1 MKMKKPVKISHFLL
15 LVGLMVVIASLA
27 AMHPPVA
34 GDDDTP
40 PSSKPGDGTPL
51 EYKAL
56 ALLSTVMTD
65 HAQDVYPLPPGT
77 EVAAVIIA
85 GDKVTVDLRLP
96 GGFLEGQ
103 LNALHSDAI
112 NKLIVDTLLPLGLRR
127 FHVRTEDESGQFVPL
142 SDFLPLP
149 AAAIQTMPEDLDPLP
164 PRIGPLPD
172 TPLAPPLPGQGQP
185 IGALS
190 GKTVW
195 LSAGHGWLWTGT
207 RWETQRPNVYGIV
220 EDFSNAEAVN
230 YYLAR
235 YLWNSGAD
243 VWLVRERSVNE
254 NEVIVDNDDG
264 APAYVETGEFTTSA
278 SNGYNGGE
286 YRYAESVSS
295 ASATATWAP
304 SLPEPGWYPV
314 WVWYRHSA
322 NRPVDTRY
330 QIHHSGGVTAVSISQ
345 EVHGMTWRYLGEYY
359 FEPGA
364 GGHVTL
370 TNESSDSGQA
380 VIADAVRFGG
390 GMGSI
395 DRGGGVSEEPRWEE
409 ASRYYAEFQGYPVDS
424 STNDVIVRPLYAE
437 WEKSSGYPDE
447 DGVFVSWHT
456 NCCNKSGTLSFI
468 HSFEPTAGS
477 GALRAHVHNELIQD
491 LRGAWNPEWQ
501 DRGQLT
507 ADFGEMREL
516 STMPGVLLEVAYHD
530 TESPG
535 DADDLKEP
543 RFRQIAARAVYQGI
557 AKFFAAKD
565 GDPIHLLPEPPTH
578 LIVRNSAAG
587 QVTVSWRPPHSGGV
601 VGDAAAGYK
610 VYQSAN
616 GRGFDNGVLTS
627 DTHLTVNGLQP
638 GELYFFRVT
647 ALNEGGESFP
657 TPVVALRTPQSG
669 NDIPFLIVD
678 GFERLDKDA
687 MITQEESSLGT
698 TKRMFLERM
707 NRFDYAI
714 EHAQALHACGFS
726 FDGAL
731 NEAVEAGDITLG
743 NYPSLDW
750 IVGDDAR
757 VMKALSGMERA
768 LLAAYMDGGGGLLI
782 SGSEIGYQLARP
794 SGGEDPAFY
803 NKYLKA
809 EYVGNDASTYNFG
822 DVEGDIFN
830 GISGSFDD
838 STQGYYDVDSPD
850 RLSSSGGSRVVLN
863 YNGGTNDGAAVA
875 YEGNYRLVYFGFPLE
890 TVVDPTTRHALI
902 CKAAEFLLG
911 PLLEPVSHEL
921 YLPLMFSK

>member
-1 MKMKKPVKISHFLL
+1 MKMKKPIKISHFLI

-27 AMHPPVA
+27 GMVPPAA
-34 GDDDTP
+34 GGDNTP
-40 PSSKPGDGTPL
+40 PENKPENGTIL
-51 EYKAL
+51 EDRAL
-56 ALLSTVMTD
+56 ALLYAAISD
-65 HAQDVYPLPPGT
+65 YAQDGYLLPPGT
-77 EVAAVIIA
+77 EIAAVVIE
-85 GDKVTVDLRLP
+85 GDKVTIDLRMP
-96 GGFLEGQ
+96 GDFLEGQ
-103 LNALHSDAI
+103 VNALHSDAI
-112 NKLIVDTLLPLGLRR
+112 NKLIVDTLMPLGLHR
-127 FHVRTEDESGQFVPL
+127 FHVRAEDDRGQFVPL

-164 PRIGPLPD
+164 ARIGPLPD
-172 TPLAPPLPGQGQP
+172 APLVPPLPGQGQP
-185 IGALS
+185 VGALS

-195 LSAGHGWLWTGT
+195 LSAGHGWLWTGN

-264 APAYVETGEFTTSA
+264 APAYVETGEFFTSL
-278 SNGYNGGE
+278 SNGYTGGE
-286 YRYAESVSS
+286 YRYAESASS
-295 ASATATWAP
+295 ASATATWTP
-304 SLPEPGWYPV
+304 SITEPGWYPV

-359 FEPGA
+359 FETGS
-364 GGHVTL
+364 GGYVTL

-390 GMGSI
+390 GMGSV
-395 DRGGGVSEEPRWEE
+395 DRGGGVSGEPRWEE
-409 ASRYYAEFQGYPVDS
+409 ASRYYAEFRGYPVDS

-437 WEKSSGYPDE
+437 WEKSSGDLDE

-456 NCCNKSGTLSFI
+456 NCCNKSGTMSFI

-507 ADFGEMREL
+507 ADFGEVREL

-578 LIVRNSAAG
+578 LAVRNTTAG
-587 QVTVSWRPPHSGGV
+587 QVTLNWRPPGSGGV
-601 VGDAAAGYK
+601 VGDAAVGYK
-610 VYQSAN
+610 VYQSTN

-627 DTHLTVNGLQP
+627 DTNLTINGLQP

-657 TPVVALRTPQSG
+657 TPVVAVRAPQSG
-669 NDIPFLIVD
+669 NDILFLIVD

-687 MITQEESSLGT
+687 MITQEESSRGT

-707 NRFDYAI
+707 NRFDYTI

-726 FDGAL
+726 FNGAL
-731 NEAVEAGDITLG
+731 NEAVEDGDITIG
-743 NYPSLDW
+743 NYPALDW
-750 IVGDDAR
+750 FVGENAT
-757 VMKALSGMERA
+757 VEEALSSTERS
-768 LLAAYMDGGGGLLI
+768 LLAEYLDEAGNLLI

-794 SGGEDPAFY
+794 SGGEDPAFF
-803 NKYLKA
+803 NQYLKA
-809 EYVGNDASTYNFG
+809 EYVGNDASTYNFSVASG
-822 DVEGDIFN
+822 DFFY

-838 STQGYYDVDSPD
+838 STQGYYDVESPD
-850 RLSSSGGSRVVLN
+850 RLSSSGGSRVALN
-863 YNGGTNDGAAVA
+863 YNGGTNDGAAILF
-875 YEGNYRLVYFGFPLE
+875 EGDYHLVYIGFPLE
-890 TVVDPTTRHALI
+890 ATIDPQTRNTLI
-902 CKAAEFLLG
+902 CKSAEFLLG
-911 PLLEPVSHEL
+911 PVSHEL